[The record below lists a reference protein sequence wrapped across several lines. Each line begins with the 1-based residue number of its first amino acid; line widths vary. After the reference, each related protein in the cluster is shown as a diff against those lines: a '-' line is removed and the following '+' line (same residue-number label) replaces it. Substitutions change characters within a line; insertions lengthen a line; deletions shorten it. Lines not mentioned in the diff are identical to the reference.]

1 MSPEKRISQSSEP
14 ASDNGLSDE
23 HGAVRSAED
32 MHRNTSEPHGVA
44 SRHAA
49 SRADHDEVV
58 PVLCGIIEDS
68 GRRFSSERDGDF
80 DDARAAAMEYGR
92 IARLVLAPA
101 TQSFEES
108 CDPDGARGAPMPVPP
123 RPVVDLWFDVQE
135 SQKTARAHDGQRRS
149 SSSRASTAEV
159 RRNENPNRQPLL
171 MARHSQDGDIDCLR
185 NGDERVESGYSLRAQ
200 FREWDQ
206 DEPRVVLSR
215 RMRQHLRRTLR
226 TLVLDAN
233 NASVDPI
240 ATRDMLRDAQN
251 AAFVTG
257 PIDSDEQLI
266 SRLGLHGS

>member
-23 HGAVRSAED
+23 HGTMRSAED
-32 MHRNTSEPHGVA
+32 MRRNTSEPHGVA
-44 SRHAA
+44 SRHAT

-68 GRRFSSERDGDF
+68 GRRFSSERDGEF

-92 IARLVLAPA
+92 IARLVLEPA

-108 CDPDGARGAPMPVPP
+108 CDPDGARGAPTPVPQ
-123 RPVVDLWFDVQE
+123 RSVVDLGFDVQE
-135 SQKTARAHDGQRRS
+135 CQEPARAHDGQRRS
-149 SSSRASTAEV
+149 SGSRASTAEV
-159 RRNENPNRQPLL
+159 RRNENPNGQPLL
-171 MARHSQDGDIDCLR
+171 MARHSQDWDIDCLR
-185 NGDERVESGYSLRAQ
+185 NRDERVESGYSLRAP

-206 DEPRVVLSR
+206 HEPRVVLSR
-215 RMRQHLRRTLR
+215 CMRQHLGCALT
-226 TLVLDAN
+226 TLVVDAN

-240 ATRDMLRDAQN
+240 ATRDMLGDAQN

-266 SRLGLHGS
+266 SRLLLHGS

>member
-1 MSPEKRISQSSEP
+1 MSPEKRISQSSES
-14 ASDNGLSDE
+14 ASDDGLSDE

-32 MHRNTSEPHGVA
+32 MHRNTSEPHDIA
-44 SRHAA
+44 SGHAA
-49 SRADHDEVV
+49 ARADHDEVV

-92 IARLVLAPA
+92 IARLVLEPA

-108 CDPDGARGAPMPVPP
+108 CDPDGARGAPTRAPQ
-123 RPVVDLWFDVQE
+123 RGVVDLGFDIQQSQE
-135 SQKTARAHDGQRRS
+135 PARAHDGKRRS

-159 RRNENPNRQPLL
+159 RRNENPNGQPLL
-171 MARHSQDGDIDCLR
+171 MARHSQNWDIHCLR
-185 NGDERVESGYSLRAQ
+185 NRDERVESGYSLRAR

-206 DEPRVVLSR
+206 DEPRVVLPR
-215 RMRQHLRRTLR
+215 CMRQHLRRALS

-233 NASVDPI
+233 KASVDPI
-240 ATRDMLRDAQN
+240 ATREMLGDAQN

-266 SRLGLHGS
+266 SRLVLHGS